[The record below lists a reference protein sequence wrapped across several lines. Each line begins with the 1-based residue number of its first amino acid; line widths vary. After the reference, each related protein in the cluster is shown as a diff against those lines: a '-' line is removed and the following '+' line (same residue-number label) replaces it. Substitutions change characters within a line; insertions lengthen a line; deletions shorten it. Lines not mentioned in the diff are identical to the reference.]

1 VRTIDEAILD
11 APEEVEWIKVVGGRT
26 APPAIRFPL
35 GIPRMDSLRGQVE
48 RRVSHAGGLLSGSRD
63 IRSAVMPDQLP
74 PDGVA
79 ADRASVPD
87 WYAAVPSSGLPTTLG
102 IEIVE
107 LSGERVVATMPVDE
121 RTRQPFGILH
131 GGASIALA
139 ETVASFGAT
148 ASIDRDRFIAVG
160 QEINGNH
167 LRPKTEGVVRAT
179 GVPVHVGRSTQ
190 VWSIEI
196 ADEQGRLVCIS
207 RCTMA
212 IVERR

>member
-1 VRTIDEAILD
+1 MNATPSPAQRD
-11 APEEVEWIKVVGGRT
+11 A
-26 APPAIRFPL
+26 
-35 GIPRMDSLRGQVE
+35 
-48 RRVSHAGGLLSGSRD
+48 
-63 IRSAVMPDQLP
+63 RST
-74 PDGVA
+74 
-79 ADRASVPD
+79 VPD
-87 WYAAVPSSGLPTTLG
+87 WYSAVPARGLPATLG
-102 IEIVE
+102 IDIVE
-107 LSGERVVATMPVDE
+107 LSATRVVATMPVDD

-148 ASIDRDRFIAVG
+148 AAIDRDRFLAVG

-167 LRPKTEGVVRAT
+167 LRPKTDGVVRAT
-179 GVPVHVGRSTQ
+179 AVPVHVGRSTQ

-196 ADEQGRLVCIS
+196 ADEEGKLVCIS